1 MGDNPC
7 CSHGCPIAL
16 GGFQHVSTIV
26 EDFDIYMY
34 DRSGA
39 PRRTRKE
46 LMIAADVR
54 TQMLITAGYSFTQV
68 VQGTSDVLEIQ
79 QLRNESLQKSSWED
93 VKSFF
98 GNKRFIPKPLQ
109 SRSTVLPAMKKK
121 IIPAKSA

>member
-1 MGDNPC
+1 M
-7 CSHGCPIAL
+7 I
-16 GGFQHVSTIV
+16 

-34 DRSGA
+34 ARLGE
-39 PRRTRKE
+39 RRTRKD
-46 LMIAADVR
+46 LMIPADVR
-54 TQMLITAGYSFTQV
+54 TQMLINIGYNFAQV
-68 VQGTSDVLEIQ
+68 VQGTSSVLEIQ
-79 QLRNESLQKSSWED
+79 HRRNESLQKSSWED